1 MRKTL
6 SALLAA
12 VAVLA
17 LLFAGAGAASASTPV
32 KTDCTGTE
40 VSGVCLPIT
49 TTTTAAPLPPVNIC
63 TPVSS
68 PHTRCGSVGVGD
80 HHCARWEHWN
90 GNHCVADSA
99 SGPIYATCG
108 DYYGHGLSGIRRGDA
123 RYNDRLDYTHRGV
136 ICDQPTSSSTV
147 LVSGDCTTVT
157 TYYNDYRSSTARWND
172 LASRYRGGHLSN
184 AQRRELDSAARDRL
198 RWRDAFDRS
207 RPTVTTTCGCPTSVS
222 SVPVTTAPVT
232 YTPPTS
238 SGQVSNTPSG
248 GAEAGDGLRV
258 W

>member
-6 SALLAA
+6 RALLAA

-17 LLFAGAGAASASTPV
+17 LLFAGAGAASASTPL
-32 KTDCTGTE
+32 KSDCSGTT
-40 VSGVCLPIT
+40 VAGVCLPVT

-68 PHTRCGSVGVGD
+68 PHTRCGSVVTD

-90 GNHCVADSA
+90 GNHCVSDSA
-99 SGPIYATCG
+99 SGRIYNTCG
-108 DYYGHGLSGIRRGDA
+108 DYYSHGLRSIRRGDT
-123 RYNDRLDYTHRGV
+123 RFNDHLDFGHRGV

-157 TYYNDYRSSTARWND
+157 TYYNDYRSSTSRWND

-184 AQRRELDSAARDRL
+184 AQRHELDAAARDRL

-207 RPTVTTTCGCPTSVS
+207 RPTVRTTCGCPTSVS
-222 SVPVTTAPVT
+222 DFPVTTAPAS
-232 YTPPTS
+232 YTPPTTS
-238 SGQVSNTPSG
+238 SQVATTPSG
-248 GAEAGDGLRV
+248 GAETGDGL
-258 W
+258 